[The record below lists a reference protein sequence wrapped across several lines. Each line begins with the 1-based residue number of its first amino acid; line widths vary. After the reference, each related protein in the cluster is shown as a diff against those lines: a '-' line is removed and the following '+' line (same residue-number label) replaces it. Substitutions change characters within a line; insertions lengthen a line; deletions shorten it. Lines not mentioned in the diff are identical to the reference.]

1 MIEEI
6 SSFFTLDM
14 IYLWLNFGVLPFW
27 FTLIFF
33 PNSKICSFAITS
45 IFPTFIF
52 TLVYSYLFYIFFFT
66 DYNFLQNFNLY
77 LGIDEIQNLFSDSS
91 FLILFWIHF
100 LAVNLFCGCWI
111 LKDSQKFNISKY
123 IVFLPLVV
131 TYFVGPLGMFIYWLI
146 RIISAKR
153 FNLID

>member
-33 PNSKICSFAITS
+33 PNSKLCSLAITS
-45 IFPTFIF
+45 IFPIFIF
-52 TLVYSYLFYIFFFT
+52 SLVYSYLFYLFFKNNYDF
-66 DYNFLQNFNLY
+66 FQNFSLY
-77 LGIDEIQNLFSDSS
+77 LGIIEIQSLFSESS
-91 FLILFWIHF
+91 FLLLFWIHF
-100 LAVNLFCGCWI
+100 LAINLFCGCWI
-111 LKDSQKFNISKY
+111 VKDSQKFNISKY
-123 IVFLPLVV
+123 VIFLPLII
-131 TYFVGPLGMFIYWLI
+131 TYFVGPIGLFMYWLI
-146 RIISAKR
+146 RIICAKR